1 VFCWGGNPNG
11 ELGDGTTAGHLTP
24 KPVAGGLRFDAVSTG
39 TEHTCG
45 VTLTQRAYCWG
56 RNLAGGLGDGTLS
69 DRLSPTPVAGGLTF
83 RGIAAGYRD
92 TCGRVVTSNVAYCWG
107 LNNRGQ
113 VGDGTTMDRLTPVP
127 VAAPTN

>member
-1 VFCWGGNPNG
+1 MRRHP
-11 ELGDGTTAGHLTP
+11 DPAGVL
-24 KPVAGGLRFDAVSTG
+24 L
-39 TEHTCG
+39 
-45 VTLTQRAYCWG
+45 G

-113 VGDGTTMDRLTPVP
+113 LET
-127 VAAPTN
+127 APRWIV